1 LQEEPIYLLEGIQ
14 DFMNM
19 LRAYEVITGSFGQPK
34 GAKLLNHFFI
44 LPLSLLKPRILS
56 SPTVPLSWSIFFFE
70 EAIAMKGGKANLKAV
85 KNQGA
90 RKDATKMNLDHP
102 NVLDEGGKKKMMVN
116 GIL

>member
-1 LQEEPIYLLEGIQ
+1 
-14 DFMNM
+14 
-19 LRAYEVITGSFGQPK
+19 
-34 GAKLLNHFFI
+34 
-44 LPLSLLKPRILS
+44 
-56 SPTVPLSWSIFFFE
+56 
-70 EAIAMKGGKANLKAV
+70 MKGGKANLKAV